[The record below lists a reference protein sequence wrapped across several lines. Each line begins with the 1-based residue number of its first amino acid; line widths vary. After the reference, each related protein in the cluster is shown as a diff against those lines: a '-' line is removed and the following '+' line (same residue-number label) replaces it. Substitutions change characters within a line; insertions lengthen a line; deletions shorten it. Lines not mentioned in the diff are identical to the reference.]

1 MRFLVFLMFVIL
13 VIIVCGAVAAFAA
26 VSAKQP
32 KPSDMQVMLRQHADY
47 IALAAKAS
55 RKGEEGVCNVYTEAA
70 ADVWKQVESRQPS
83 PVAFPSTVKPV
94 TRRGVLIDYDSRIP
108 EHLLKRA
115 AEARAKTD
123 GGQIPAHLLERAR
136 ARRQQLESS

>member
-1 MRFLVFLMFVIL
+1 MRGVIVILFLVLLVVVVAVI
-13 VIIVCGAVAAFAA
+13 AA
-26 VSAKQP
+26 VLAVIAKQP
-32 KPSDMQVMLRQHADY
+32 KPTQMEAMLRQHANY

-83 PVAFPSTVKPV
+83 PVAFPPAIKRATRQGV
-94 TRRGVLIDYDSRIP
+94 TIDYDSRIP

-115 AEARAKTD
+115 AEARAKTANSQT
-123 GGQIPAHLLERAR
+123 QIPAHLLERSR
-136 ARRQQLESS
+136 ARRPLT